1 MFIQCTI
8 RVHRNDDHYCLGLM
22 RDDMIRLWNPGVEE
36 AISRLPAD
44 LKHDRNFRISRAQQ
58 LSLQK
63 EELPES
69 EWITPETV
77 R

>member
-1 MFIQCTI
+1 
-8 RVHRNDDHYCLGLM
+8 
-22 RDDMIRLWNPGVEE
+22 MIRLWNPGVEE
-36 AISRLPAD
+36 AIRRLPAD

-63 EELPES
+63 DELPES